1 MKKVLTIAGSDSSGG
16 AGIQADLKAFSA
28 NKTFGMSVITAITAQ
43 NTMGVTDIFDIPE
56 STVESQIRAI
66 FDDIEVSATKIGMVS
81 NERIIIKIASEL
93 KKYNADNIV
102 VDPVMV
108 STTGYDLLKPEA
120 KKALIENLL
129 PIAKVLTPNLR
140 ETEVLCDMKID
151 NTIED
156 MKEAGKKILQ
166 MGPEYVLVKGGHL
179 EGNCIDVLVSKDNIV
194 ELVGERINSKNT
206 HGTGCTLSAAIASN
220 LANGYDVLESVKLAK
235 EYITGAIKNSFDVG
249 HGSGSVNHFY
259 KFY

>member
-93 KKYNADNIV
+93 KKYNAENIV

-140 ETEVLCDMKID
+140 EAEVLCDMKISS
-151 NTIED
+151 IED
-156 MKEAGKKILQ
+156 MKEAGKKILE
-166 MGPEYVLVKGGHL
+166 MGPQYVLVKGGHL
-179 EGNCIDVLVSKDNIV
+179 EGSCIDVLVSKDNIV

-206 HGTGCTLSAAIASN
+206 HGTGCTLSSSIASN
-220 LANGYDVLESVKLAK
+220 LANGYDVLESVRLAK

-249 HGSGSVNHFY
+249 HGSGPVNHFY

>member
-66 FDDIEVSATKIGMVS
+66 FEDIEVSATKIGMVS

-93 KKYNADNIV
+93 KKYNAENIV

-151 NTIED
+151 TIED

-206 HGTGCTLSAAIASN
+206 HGTGCTLSSAIASN
-220 LANGYDVLESVKLAK
+220 LANGYDVLESVRLAK

-249 HGSGSVNHFY
+249 HGSGPVNHFY

>member
-66 FDDIEVSATKIGMVS
+66 FEDIEVSATKIGMVS

-93 KKYNADNIV
+93 KKYNAENIV

-129 PIAKVLTPNLR
+129 PIAKVLIPNLR

-151 NTIED
+151 TIED

-206 HGTGCTLSAAIASN
+206 HGTGCTLSSAIASN
-220 LANGYDVLESVKLAK
+220 LANGYDVLESVRLAK

-249 HGSGSVNHFY
+249 HGSGPVNHFY